1 MEAAAVRPINY
12 LRISITDRCNLR
24 CVYCTYWQ
32 EWQKR
37 PPAEILRY
45 EELLRLAAVAAA
57 AGLHKIR
64 ITGGEPLVRRG
75 VVDFLKELNH
85 LHRTPGGFA

>member
-1 MEAAAVRPINY
+1 MEKTAPRQINY

-24 CVYCTYWQ
+24 CVYCTYWK

-45 EELLRLAAVAAA
+45 EELLRLAAVAAEA
-57 AGLHKIR
+57 A
-64 ITGGEPLVRRG
+64 
-75 VVDFLKELNH
+75 
-85 LHRTPGGFA
+85 FARSGSPAASH